1 MSDEK
6 HIHFSNLTVSELN
19 QKLAFEFAEKEEIR
33 HNFEETKKEWIEE
46 KKQITDILKDREI
59 ELKQANE
66 RLQLYFQKIEELNVM
81 LEEIEKQK
89 MTLLKRNEELYKDI
103 QKMRQYSLANRV
115 SMQKKLEKV
124 LESVKELKEWRKF
137 ICKEVEGYTLWK
149 EEKKDNEEII
159 WQAFKKVE
167 EKEKNNKLVLK
178 KEKEEIIADTN
189 QRNKDLYMKISAL
202 KEQIKNFRKDSLQKA
217 DENIKGLQ
225 NNTMKDLEHLN
236 QLIMK
241 FCGVFQENKQTLEEF
256 MIKFDQLANTIENDN
271 DFKNIEIENQGMIDI
286 IRKIELL
293 FIFKNKNLQIL
304 YEKEI
309 QSKKENEEKFK
320 KIDSD
325 HKLEINSIKIKHEN
339 DLKSQLDVHFNK
351 LNEVNKKK
359 EELINRIQDYELE
372 KIDFQLE
379 KQSLTTEIDKA
390 KNSIDNLKEEL
401 NKIANLN
408 QKLNDQLI
416 TKNNEIENLIKKI
429 QDLESTNKET
439 SLKMQVLHK
448 EELMNKIQ
456 DYELKKMDFELEKQS
471 LTAEID
477 KSKNNIGILKEEL
490 NNNVNLNQ
498 KLNDQLTTKNNEIE
512 NLIKKINDLE
522 STNNE
527 ICLKMQVLHKEE
539 LMDKIQDYELKKI
552 DFELEKQ
559 SLTTEIDKS
568 KNNID
573 ILKEQLNN
581 SVNLNQKL
589 NDQLT
594 TKNDEIENLIKK
606 INDLESTNNEICLKM
621 QLLQEELNRLSLDT
635 HNKDQIIDDLNHQ
648 LEAQKL
654 KNQQY
659 QKNIDEL
666 KFSIETLNKE
676 ATELKKELQL
686 KKELEKMNEDHV
698 ISLNSKI
705 NDFESLFKKIEEE
718 DVNTHKL
725 LESQVNDLKQLYQ
738 EKKELLIKCDQNKE
752 DLDENQTEINN
763 LKYIIEDLN
772 IKLGENY
779 QYLTKKALELELAQ
793 QKLMQLQVESDQLK
807 NYNEEIR
814 NLLEKSKNE
823 IKALKLEKEEANIN
837 LKKTE
842 LAFLQEKEKIIIK
855 NETDHTS
862 LINTIRKQED
872 LIKTLNQKLDL
883 FQTKEKDIEMQLLER
898 NKELGSLFGLV
909 QTFKKIIIKS
919 RKEIP
924 ILKDQIK
931 LIKAELNNFSL
942 YNILNPQNLF
952 SDITS
957 LFEKLKAKEMLT
969 NTKLKN
975 VPDKNIGMLEVANK
989 DVEISQLL
997 TRKYRSLFESM
1008 VEKLIKEADLNEETR
1023 KLLVKQIYK
1032 TDLNFDDRPADDLT
1046 SIIDGLLNLL
1056 KETYGKK
1063 IVEEEKENLNE
1074 SFFIS
1079 EENQH
1084 IVQLEEQLSIIK
1096 FENSHVGKKYQDILQ
1111 KYYTD
1116 LKKYKNSFIS
1126 FKSLYEQDKILIKE
1140 NSEKLNKIKECLDIE
1155 RDHRTQKFLSLK
1167 NKVTDLKYSLLNLNF
1182 GESLKSIEF
1191 NQLFTNETITSLLKE
1206 YNSKRYSNIFQSLTT
1221 MFSSQIQKL
1230 EKELLDKIDEGFLKL
1245 ENIKNLITSKKPAI
1259 ATQPSDFLNVLGSA
1273 INHNQLVAREG
1284 KGLELNVC
1292 LDYGRRE
1299 NLITREQLENLK
1311 NWNKISLMRLQTIN
1325 LNFAQ
1330 ILKSLLFIPSNMNQE
1345 HERVANCFM
1354 NVVSFLEEYER
1365 KIKEFDAND
1374 REGID
1379 KNETVPNFTESVML
1393 LNSFIKGLFDM
1404 QGFFI

>member
-309 QSKKENEEKFK
+309 QSKKEYEEKFK

-408 QKLNDQLI
+408 QKLNDQLT

-471 LTAEID
+471 LTAKID

-498 KLNDQLTTKNNEIE
+498 KLNDQLTTKNN
-512 NLIKKINDLE
+512 
-522 STNNE
+522 
-527 ICLKMQVLHKEE
+527 
-539 LMDKIQDYELKKI
+539 
-552 DFELEKQ
+552 
-559 SLTTEIDKS
+559 
-568 KNNID
+568 
-573 ILKEQLNN
+573 
-581 SVNLNQKL
+581 
-589 NDQLT
+589 
-594 TKNDEIENLIKK
+594 EIENLIKK

-1374 REGID
+1374 REGVD